1 MIRNDDISVYT
12 KGETLAQKKT
22 SDLKERV
29 RRVNETPGG
38 VLISIH
44 QNYFGDSQYSGA
56 QVFYAKTEGSEQLAK
71 KLQEQFVKTVNPGSR
86 RQAKKSSGV
95 YLMEHIQRPGILVE
109 CGFLSNAAEESRLRD
124 QEYQKKLGAVIA
136 TSVSQYLSNT

>member
-1 MIRNDDISVYT
+1 
-12 KGETLAQKKT
+12 
-22 SDLKERV
+22 
-29 RRVNETPGG
+29 
-38 VLISIH
+38 
-44 QNYFGDSQYSGA
+44 
-56 QVFYAKTEGSEQLAK
+56 LAK

-86 RQAKKSSGV
+86 RQAKENSGV